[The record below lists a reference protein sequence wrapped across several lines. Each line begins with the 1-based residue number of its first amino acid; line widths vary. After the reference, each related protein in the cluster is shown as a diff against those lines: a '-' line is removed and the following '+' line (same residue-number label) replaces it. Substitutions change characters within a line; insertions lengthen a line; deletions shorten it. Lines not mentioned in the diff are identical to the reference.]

1 MRRLTIK
8 GYLASAFLMRAAAAD
23 MESLLKET
31 EDALRE
37 GAERIGLKADDFTEL
52 EISNKDYNEA
62 TSISG
67 ISPVCRLTYIFDSPD
82 GFQYR
87 IRIGWA
93 EKDGDLVPV
102 VSYIQKVK
110 SEGEYDHDYILSPT
124 YDSAAENEVR
134 WTWVGEGKRKKR
146 VVNNIPNGWIG
157 VEEYLPE
164 PGKINENTCDYQK
177 YMCLVKVSAEKS
189 ADARPL
195 AFTED
200 RKWVNGNVDMTK
212 YVIAWQD
219 NPPCINEAN
228 IL

>member
-1 MRRLTIK
+1 MRRLTIR
-8 GYLASAFLMRAAAAD
+8 GYLASAFLIRTAAAD
-23 MESLLKET
+23 MKSLLKET
-31 EDALRE
+31 EAALKE
-37 GAERIGLKADDFTEL
+37 GAERIGLKAEDFAEV

-93 EKDGDLVPV
+93 EKDDDLVPV

-110 SEGEYDHDYILSPT
+110 SEGEYDHDYIFAPT
-124 YDSAAENEVR
+124 SDPTAENEVH

-157 VEEYLPE
+157 VEEDLPE
-164 PGKINENTCDYQK
+164 PGKINKNTCDYQK
-177 YMCLVKVSAEKS
+177 YMCLVKVSEEKI
-189 ADARPL
+189 RGCPPL
-195 AFTED
+195 SL
-200 RKWVNGNVDMTK
+200 
-212 YVIAWQD
+212 Y
-219 NPPCINEAN
+219 
-228 IL
+228 